1 MSKNCDI
8 LKDIWFPG
16 MGADFIKYW
25 KTYCLITG
33 KGLEK
38 DYGTVDVFN
47 EQKLPYLKE
56 NFTLSIF
63 FFIWP

>member
-1 MSKNCDI
+1 
-8 LKDIWFPG
+8 
-16 MGADFIKYW
+16 MGADFIKYL

-38 DYGTVDVFN
+38 DCGTVDVFN